1 MMMRRNRQLIAVFL
15 AMLVVGVLIWYFKG
29 KSNNLQ
35 AINSFEEC
43 AAAGY
48 PVIES
53 YPERCNTP
61 DGRSFTRQISQTEGW
76 QEQTIDEIGLT
87 LKYPQNL
94 TFRKE
99 IADDNGRIRT
109 LGFYIENKDD
119 SNPYMLYGLYQM
131 DKNATLADLDKNKI
145 GMDTSSI
152 KDTSIDGYNGFYGL
166 VLGEKTRYMAIV
178 LKGDKLFS
186 VSTIPPT
193 QENKDL
199 TDQILATFDFQ

>member
-1 MMMRRNRQLIAVFL
+1 M
-15 AMLVVGVLIWYFKG
+15 IWYFKG

>member
-1 MMMRRNRQLIAVFL
+1 MMMRRNKQLIAVFL
-15 AMLVVGVLIWYFKG
+15 AMILVGALIWYFKG
-29 KSNNLQ
+29 KSNIQ

-48 PVIES
+48 PVMES
-53 YPERCNTP
+53 YPKRCNTP

-109 LGFYIENKDD
+109 LGFYIENNDD

-131 DKNATLADLDKNKI
+131 DKNATIADLDKNKM

-166 VLGEKTRYMAIV
+166 ILGEKTRYMAIV

-199 TDQILATFDFQ
+199 TDQILATFDF

>member
-1 MMMRRNRQLIAVFL
+1 MMMRRNKQLIAVFL
-15 AMLVVGVLIWYFKG
+15 ALIVVGALIWYFRG
-29 KSNNLQ
+29 KSNSIQ
-35 AINSFEEC
+35 AIDSFEEC
-43 AAAGY
+43 ATAGY
-48 PVIES
+48 PIMES
-53 YPERCNTP
+53 YPEKCNTP

-87 LKYPQNL
+87 LKYPNNL

-99 IADDNGRIRT
+99 IADDNGRIRN
-109 LGFYIENKDD
+109 LGFYIENNDE
-119 SNPYMLYGLYQM
+119 NMPYMIYGLYQM
-131 DKNATLADLDKNKI
+131 DKNATTTDLDNNKM

-166 VLGEKTRYMAIV
+166 VLGEKMRYMTIV
-178 LKGDKLFS
+178 LVKDKLFS

-199 TDQILATFDFQ
+199 TDQILATFKFD

>member
-1 MMMRRNRQLIAVFL
+1 MRRNKQLIAVFL
-15 AMLVVGVLIWYFKG
+15 AMVLVGVSIWYFKG
-29 KSNNLQ
+29 KSNMQ

-43 AAAGY
+43 AEAGY
-48 PVIES
+48 PVMES
-53 YPERCNTP
+53 YPERCYTP
-61 DGRSFTRQISQTEGW
+61 DGRSFTRQISQSEGW
-76 QEQTIDEIGLT
+76 QEQTINEIGLT

-109 LGFYIENKDD
+109 LGFYVENNDD

-131 DKNATLADLDKNKI
+131 DKNATIVDLNKNKM
-145 GMDTSSI
+145 GMDTNTI

-166 VLGEKTRYMAIV
+166 VLGEKTRYMAII

>member
-1 MMMRRNRQLIAVFL
+1 MMMRRNKQLIAVFL
-15 AMLVVGVLIWYFKG
+15 AMVLVGVSIWYFKG
-29 KSNNLQ
+29 KSNMQ

-43 AAAGY
+43 AEAGY
-48 PVIES
+48 PVMES
-53 YPERCNTP
+53 YPERCYTP
-61 DGRSFTRQISQTEGW
+61 DGRSFTRQISQSEGW
-76 QEQTIDEIGLT
+76 QEQTINEIGLT

-109 LGFYIENKDD
+109 LGFYVENNDD

-131 DKNATLADLDKNKI
+131 DKNATIVDLNKNKM
-145 GMDTSSI
+145 GMDTNTI

-166 VLGEKTRYMAIV
+166 VLGEKTRYMAII